1 MNKHSHLLL
10 EPSVPRLLPSM
21 DSRSWGHSPFSIRM
35 LRRSCQVGSKDLFPS
50 ARIKRL
56 PRLQY
61 VWQSTLRKQNKA
73 VACPGWFLLSSSETS
88 AKDTAVPAGG
98 VAPMQPQQPSSRQH
112 IAHGGLQPT
121 SDGHR
126 QQVYQQSLRVL
137 CATISLTLSRH
148 VICQYHVADD
158 LESPSAIMAMGA

>member
-10 EPSVPRLLPSM
+10 EPSVPRHLPSM
-21 DSRSWGHSPFSIRM
+21 DSRGRGHSPFSIRM

-56 PRLQY
+56 PHLQY
-61 VWQSTLRKQNKA
+61 LWQSTLRKQNKT
-73 VACPGWFLLSSSETS
+73 VACPGWFLLSSSERS

-98 VAPMQPQQPSSRQH
+98 VAPMQPQQHTSRH
-112 IAHGGLQPT
+112 YIAHGGLQPT

-126 QQVYQQSLRVL
+126 QQVRQQISRVL
-137 CATISLTLSRH
+137 CATIFLTLSRH
-148 VICQYHVADD
+148 VSM
-158 LESPSAIMAMGA
+158 SPMSAPHC